1 MTIDIRPIMPGE
13 GTVLLTMVRA
23 LAESHGFLDKYTVT
37 TDDLERALFAP
48 HPIIGCL
55 LAFLDGMPAGC
66 AFWHRSFTTSRGREI
81 MYLEDLSVLP
91 DYRRKGIARALLKA
105 LAVEATKLGFPS
117 IYRLMMGWNDGARAL
132 YLEAGAE
139 CDEGMCYYRLSD
151 DALIRLAE
159 GTS

>member
-13 GTVLLTMVRA
+13 ETVLLTMVRA

-48 HPIIGCL
+48 HPIVGCL
-55 LAFLDGMPAGC
+55 LAFLHGTPAGC
-66 AFWHRSFTTSRGREI
+66 AFWHRSFTTSRGREVT
-81 MYLEDLSVLP
+81 YLEDPSVLP
-91 DYRRKGIARALLKA
+91 EYRRKGIARALLKA
-105 LAVEATKLGFPS
+105 LAVEATKLDFPS
-117 IYRLMMGWNDGARAL
+117 IYWLMMGWDDGARAL